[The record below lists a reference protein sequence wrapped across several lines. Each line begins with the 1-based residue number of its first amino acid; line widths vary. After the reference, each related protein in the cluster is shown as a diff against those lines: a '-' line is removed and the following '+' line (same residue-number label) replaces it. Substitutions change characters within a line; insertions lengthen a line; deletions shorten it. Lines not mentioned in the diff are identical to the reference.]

1 LSADPAKLR
10 QELWRVHTALAR
22 TLRRLQRSQPMV
34 QGSFYLLRRKCGKPR
49 CRCARGELHAS
60 WVITRSE
67 SGQHRTYP
75 VPDDARAWL
84 RQLTAEYRRYQ
95 RARAVLV
102 KRHQKMLALAD
113 GLAELR
119 LRPWP
124 DQPPAAHG

>member
-1 LSADPAKLR
+1 LSTDPAKLR

-22 TLRRLQRSQPMV
+22 TLRRLQRAQPMV
-34 QGSFYLLRRKCGKPR
+34 QGSFYLLRRKCGNPR

-75 VPDDARAWL
+75 VPDEARALL

-102 KRHQKMLALAD
+102 KRHQKMLALVD

-124 DQPPAAHG
+124 EQPPAAHG

>member
-1 LSADPAKLR
+1 LSADLAKLR

-34 QGSFYLLRRKCGKPR
+34 QGSFYLLRRKCGNPR
-49 CRCARGELHAS
+49 CRCARGELHAN

-67 SGQHRTYP
+67 SGKHRIYP
-75 VPDDARAWL
+75 VPDEARAWL

-102 KRHQKMLALAD
+102 KRHQKMLALVD

-124 DQPPAAHG
+124 DQPSLPHG

>member
-1 LSADPAKLR
+1 
-10 QELWRVHTALAR
+10 
-22 TLRRLQRSQPMV
+22 MV
-34 QGSFYLLRRKCGKPR
+34 QGSFYRLRRKCGNPR

-67 SGQHRTYP
+67 SGQHRIYP
-75 VPDDARAWL
+75 VPDEQRAWL

-102 KRHQKMLALAD
+102 KRHQKMLVLVD

-124 DQPPAAHG
+124 DQPPPAHG